1 MKSLKGHFLVASPHL
16 EDPNFTQSVVLLV
29 QHDED
34 GTFGIVLNRPAESS
48 LKDLWEKVTEK
59 PCETDKRVHVGG
71 PVPGPLIAL
80 HTDRDLAEPE
90 QEIVPGVYFAVDRER
105 LEKLVSQRDVPFK
118 IFVGHSG
125 WGGGQLEGELEQGA
139 WLTMPASLE
148 YVFADEFELWKKVT
162 QRIGQSMLASTLK
175 IKHVPGDPT
184 VN

>member
-71 PVPGPLIAL
+71 PVPGPLIACTRTVTWRNPNRRSSPAFIL
-80 HTDRDLAEPE
+80 PS
-90 QEIVPGVYFAVDRER
+90 IG
-105 LEKLVSQRDVPFK
+105 
-118 IFVGHSG
+118 SG
-125 WGGGQLEGELEQGA
+125 WRN
-139 WLTMPASLE
+139 S
-148 YVFADEFELWKKVT
+148 
-162 QRIGQSMLASTLK
+162 
-175 IKHVPGDPT
+175 
-184 VN
+184 